1 MERLVQILVDAVSV
15 GSLYALTALGIGLIF
30 GVMRLINFA
39 HGELITLAAY
49 ALLGLSGMPVPVMI
63 FGAIAVAVLLALIT
77 ERAAFRP
84 LRNADPTTLLISS
97 FAVSFFLQKLL
108 ILVVGSRLKGLNFL
122 PELARQTELF
132 GIRLQLL
139 QIVTIVVGIVLL
151 VALTWFLRAT
161 RLGLHMRA
169 AAEDFRMARVLGVRA
184 NNVIAMA
191 FALSGLLAAAVS
203 CLIVVQTGVVQPR
216 MGVQLV
222 IIAFVGTVIGG
233 LGSLPGAALGRIS
246 GRRRLNLA
254 ASAVAAR
261 PSRVSR
267 GLRVRRRHRHSAVP
281 SARID
286 PGPRSAG
293 EDLIVGVGRGR
304 AGETLRRLW
313 PLVALVAIVAAI
325 TIAASFAPAVLQ
337 RRTTQALINLVAVV
351 GLYVF
356 VGNSGI
362 LSFGNV
368 AFMAIGAYVS
378 ALLTMKS
385 AAKSVFLPD
394 LPQLIAA
401 AEWPVLPGALAGGA
415 VAAVIALVVGWPLM
429 RLSGVSASIAT
440 FAILVVGNVVFGN
453 WTSVTGGQNSLMGL
467 PAYVDLWTGLG
478 WAIAALV
485 IAFAYQETRSA
496 LLLRA
501 SREDEAAAQASGVNV
516 VLHRLRAFVVSAF
529 LSGIAG
535 VLLGHFLGIVRVENF
550 YLDLTFLIVAMLL
563 IGGRGSLTGAVAGT
577 VVIALLTEGLREAE
591 IGIQVGTTN
600 IAAPAGTGDVILA
613 LLMLIIILFRPDGI
627 AGGRE
632 LTWPF
637 GRR

>member
-1 MERLVQILVDAVSV
+1 
-15 GSLYALTALGIGLIF
+15 
-30 GVMRLINFA
+30 
-39 HGELITLAAY
+39 
-49 ALLGLSGMPVPVMI
+49 
-63 FGAIAVAVLLALIT
+63 
-77 ERAAFRP
+77 
-84 LRNADPTTLLISS
+84 
-97 FAVSFFLQKLL
+97 
-108 ILVVGSRLKGLNFL
+108 
-122 PELARQTELF
+122 
-132 GIRLQLL
+132 
-139 QIVTIVVGIVLL
+139 
-151 VALTWFLRAT
+151 
-161 RLGLHMRA
+161 
-169 AAEDFRMARVLGVRA
+169 
-184 NNVIAMA
+184 
-191 FALSGLLAAAVS
+191 
-203 CLIVVQTGVVQPR
+203 LIVE
-216 MGVQLV
+216 
-222 IIAFVGTVIGG
+222 
-233 LGSLPGAALGRIS
+233 
-246 GRRRLNLA
+246 
-254 ASAVAAR
+254 AV
-261 PSRVSR
+261 R
-267 GLRVRRRHRHSAVP
+267 GQ
-281 SARID
+281 
-286 PGPRSAG
+286 
-293 EDLIVGVGRGR
+293 

-313 PLVALVAIVAAI
+313 PLIALVVIVAAI
-325 TIAASFAPAVLQ
+325 TIAASFAPPVLQ

-394 LPQLIAA
+394 LPQIIAA
-401 AEWPVLPGALAGGA
+401 AEWPAAPGALAGGL
-415 VAAVIALVVGWPLM
+415 VAALVALAVGWPLM

-440 FAILVVGNVVFGN
+440 FALLVVGNVVFGN

-467 PAYVDLWTGLG
+467 PAYVDLWAALG

-577 VVIALLTEGLREAE
+577 IVIALLTEGLRQAE
-591 IGIQVGTTN
+591 IGVQIGTTN
-600 IAAPAGTGDVILA
+600 IAAPAGTGDVLLA
-613 LLMLIIILFRPDGI
+613 LLMLVIILFRPDGI

>member
-1 MERLVQILVDAVSV
+1 
-15 GSLYALTALGIGLIF
+15 
-30 GVMRLINFA
+30 
-39 HGELITLAAY
+39 
-49 ALLGLSGMPVPVMI
+49 
-63 FGAIAVAVLLALIT
+63 
-77 ERAAFRP
+77 
-84 LRNADPTTLLISS
+84 
-97 FAVSFFLQKLL
+97 
-108 ILVVGSRLKGLNFL
+108 
-122 PELARQTELF
+122 
-132 GIRLQLL
+132 
-139 QIVTIVVGIVLL
+139 
-151 VALTWFLRAT
+151 
-161 RLGLHMRA
+161 
-169 AAEDFRMARVLGVRA
+169 
-184 NNVIAMA
+184 
-191 FALSGLLAAAVS
+191 
-203 CLIVVQTGVVQPR
+203 
-216 MGVQLV
+216 
-222 IIAFVGTVIGG
+222 
-233 LGSLPGAALGRIS
+233 
-246 GRRRLNLA
+246 
-254 ASAVAAR
+254 
-261 PSRVSR
+261 
-267 GLRVRRRHRHSAVP
+267 
-281 SARID
+281 
-286 PGPRSAG
+286 
-293 EDLIVGVGRGR
+293 
-304 AGETLRRLW
+304 
-313 PLVALVAIVAAI
+313 VAIVAAI
-325 TIAASFAPAVLQ
+325 AIVASFAPAVPQ

-394 LPQLIAA
+394 LPQIIAS
-401 AEWPVLPGALAGGA
+401 AEWPALPGALAGGA
-415 VAAVIALVVGWPLM
+415 VAAAVALVVGWPLV

-440 FAILVVGNVVFGN
+440 FAVLVVGNVVFGN

-467 PAYVDLWTGLG
+467 PAYVDLWTALG

-577 VVIALLTEGLREAE
+577 IVIALLTEGLREAE
-591 IGIQVGTTN
+591 IGFQVGTTN

>member
-1 MERLVQILVDAVSV
+1 M
-15 GSLYALTALGIGLIF
+15 
-30 GVMRLINFA
+30 
-39 HGELITLAAY
+39 
-49 ALLGLSGMPVPVMI
+49 
-63 FGAIAVAVLLALIT
+63 
-77 ERAAFRP
+77 
-84 LRNADPTTLLISS
+84 
-97 FAVSFFLQKLL
+97 
-108 ILVVGSRLKGLNFL
+108 
-122 PELARQTELF
+122 
-132 GIRLQLL
+132 
-139 QIVTIVVGIVLL
+139 
-151 VALTWFLRAT
+151 
-161 RLGLHMRA
+161 
-169 AAEDFRMARVLGVRA
+169 
-184 NNVIAMA
+184 
-191 FALSGLLAAAVS
+191 
-203 CLIVVQTGVVQPR
+203 
-216 MGVQLV
+216 
-222 IIAFVGTVIGG
+222 
-233 LGSLPGAALGRIS
+233 
-246 GRRRLNLA
+246 
-254 ASAVAAR
+254 
-261 PSRVSR
+261 
-267 GLRVRRRHRHSAVP
+267 
-281 SARID
+281 
-286 PGPRSAG
+286 
-293 EDLIVGVGRGR
+293 
-304 AGETLRRLW
+304 
-313 PLVALVAIVAAI
+313 IVAAI

-368 AFMAIGAYVS
+368 ASMAIGAYVS

-401 AEWPVLPGALAGGA
+401 AEWPALPGALAGGA

-467 PAYVDLWTGLG
+467 PAYVDLWTALG

-577 VVIALLTEGLREAE
+577 MVIALLTEGLREAE
-591 IGIQVGTTN
+591 IGIQIGTTN

>member
-1 MERLVQILVDAVSV
+1 
-15 GSLYALTALGIGLIF
+15 
-30 GVMRLINFA
+30 
-39 HGELITLAAY
+39 
-49 ALLGLSGMPVPVMI
+49 
-63 FGAIAVAVLLALIT
+63 
-77 ERAAFRP
+77 
-84 LRNADPTTLLISS
+84 
-97 FAVSFFLQKLL
+97 
-108 ILVVGSRLKGLNFL
+108 
-122 PELARQTELF
+122 
-132 GIRLQLL
+132 
-139 QIVTIVVGIVLL
+139 
-151 VALTWFLRAT
+151 
-161 RLGLHMRA
+161 
-169 AAEDFRMARVLGVRA
+169 
-184 NNVIAMA
+184 
-191 FALSGLLAAAVS
+191 
-203 CLIVVQTGVVQPR
+203 LIVEF
-216 MGVQLV
+216 
-222 IIAFVGTVIGG
+222 A
-233 LGSLPGAALGRIS
+233 
-246 GRRRLNLA
+246 
-254 ASAVAAR
+254 
-261 PSRVSR
+261 
-267 GLRVRRRHRHSAVP
+267 
-281 SARID
+281 
-286 PGPRSAG
+286 
-293 EDLIVGVGRGR
+293 RGR
-304 AGETLRRLW
+304 ASETLRRLW
-313 PLVALVAIVAAI
+313 PIVALVAIVAAI
-325 TIAASFAPAVLQ
+325 AIAASFAPAVPQ
-337 RRTTQALINLVAVV
+337 RRTTQALINLVAVI

-394 LPQLIAA
+394 LPQIIAT
-401 AEWPVLPGALAGGA
+401 AEWPVLFGALAGGA
-415 VAAVIALVVGWPLM
+415 VAAVVALVVGWPLM

-467 PAYVDLWTGLG
+467 PAYVDLWTALG

-485 IAFAYQETRSA
+485 IAFGYQETRSA

-501 SREDEAAAQASGVNV
+501 SREDEAAAQASGVDV
-516 VLHRLRAFVVSAF
+516 VLNRLRAFVVSAF

-577 VVIALLTEGLREAE
+577 IVIALLTEGLREAE
-591 IGIQVGTTN
+591 IGFQIGATN

-632 LTWPF
+632 LSWPF

>member
-1 MERLVQILVDAVSV
+1 VE
-15 GSLYALTALGIGLIF
+15 
-30 GVMRLINFA
+30 FA
-39 HGELITLAAY
+39 RGFTL
-49 ALLGLSGMPVPVMI
+49 
-63 FGAIAVAVLLALIT
+63 
-77 ERAAFRP
+77 E
-84 LRNADPTTLLISS
+84 
-97 FAVSFFLQKLL
+97 
-108 ILVVGSRLKGLNFL
+108 
-122 PELARQTELF
+122 
-132 GIRLQLL
+132 
-139 QIVTIVVGIVLL
+139 
-151 VALTWFLRAT
+151 
-161 RLGLHMRA
+161 
-169 AAEDFRMARVLGVRA
+169 
-184 NNVIAMA
+184 
-191 FALSGLLAAAVS
+191 
-203 CLIVVQTGVVQPR
+203 
-216 MGVQLV
+216 
-222 IIAFVGTVIGG
+222 
-233 LGSLPGAALGRIS
+233 
-246 GRRRLNLA
+246 
-254 ASAVAAR
+254 AS
-261 PSRVSR
+261 
-267 GLRVRRRHRHSAVP
+267 
-281 SARID
+281 
-286 PGPRSAG
+286 
-293 EDLIVGVGRGR
+293 
-304 AGETLRRLW
+304 RRLW

-325 TIAASFAPAVLQ
+325 AIAASFAPAVPQ
-337 RRTTQALINLVAVV
+337 RRTTQALINLVAVI

-394 LPQLIAA
+394 LPQIIAA
-401 AEWPVLPGALAGGA
+401 AEWPAFLGALAGGA
-415 VAAVIALVVGWPLM
+415 VAALVALVIGWPLM

-440 FAILVVGNVVFGN
+440 FAMLVVANVVFGN

-467 PAYVDLWTGLG
+467 PAYVDLWTALG

-516 VLHRLRAFVVSAF
+516 VRQRLRAFVVSAF

-577 VVIALLTEGLREAE
+577 IVIALLTEGLREAE
-591 IGIQVGTTN
+591 IGFQVGATN

-637 GRR
+637 GRG